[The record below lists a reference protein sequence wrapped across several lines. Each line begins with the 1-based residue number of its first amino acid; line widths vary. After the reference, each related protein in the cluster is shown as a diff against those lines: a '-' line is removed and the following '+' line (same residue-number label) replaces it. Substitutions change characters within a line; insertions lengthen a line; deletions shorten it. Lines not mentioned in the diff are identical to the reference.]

1 MTSHTSLPGFTGL
14 TRFSRCIHSPGR
26 YAASHAASTIRAKH
40 AHVVVKAMR
49 DAMQSNSSEMDV
61 SVERLTMHKEP
72 LTVKEK
78 CGAVHTVH
86 DTVPAEHRKSMMI
99 LAPDELTHLV
109 TMASHV
115 DASTLRISPLAVV
128 HAQERD
134 VDESEVVLDDA
145 EEIEV
150 DVQHPPTALRR
161 TTKKNLITK
170 DEKKQKNAPPPC
182 THTEPVTDDR
192 RHGGSQSER
201 DETTTTGAL
210 KKRKK
215 KTKNA
220 PAPPRKPK
228 KAPTAVAVLLASS
241 TGELAPTSPASTTST
256 AKKEMVKV
264 TKVTTTSTKTT
275 TTTTKNN
282 RNNNSISNISN
293 GASSKKRVVDEII
306 TITNK
311 SKLTQKEQIRKR
323 LWAGTMST
331 ICVRTLLAPLERLK
345 TEYLFNRS
353 KDALF
358 QTAKIVFKNEGV
370 IGFWKGNFV
379 NICRTAPF
387 KAINFSAFDTYRTAI
402 KKTFDVK
409 ENTALDEISLLISG
423 AFACGTAVTICYPMD
438 VVRTRLV
445 VKGGKEKYK
454 NIVSCVRIL
463 YREEGL
469 ASFYRGILPAMA
481 QMTPNAAVYYSV
493 YNSLKQYRLTE
504 MKKEADEIKTQ
515 RLMRTTPSDS
525 NTKLKN
531 NEKKLSVAAAA
542 KSSTTKEENDLVP
555 RTIEPQFMMLFGML
569 AGVASESFT
578 FPLEVARRQIQMN
591 TGRVCAKDI
600 LGSKEMKMMLEVTR
614 KVLKENG
621 FAGLY
626 KGLTPTIMQVLPS
639 AAMGYYC
646 YESFKLVAGVD

>member
-1 MTSHTSLPGFTGL
+1 MKAKKTSPSST
-14 TRFSRCIHSPGR
+14 
-26 YAASHAASTIRAKH
+26 AAADAYY
-40 AHVVVKAMR
+40 VVTNES
-49 DAMQSNSSEMDV
+49 SNSNSNKTITRRTNDRNNDRRRLNRNHHGQNV
-61 SVERLTMHKEP
+61 FSVIDMIENLARTKLKSFEAFIGSGKTETDAATATELSSAPAKKQRRRTNDDNNE
-72 LTVKEK
+72 
-78 CGAVHTVH
+78 H
-86 DTVPAEHRKSMMI
+86 DHNRYREQTI
-99 LAPDELTHLV
+99 
-109 TMASHV
+109 MASV
-115 DASTLRISPLAVV
+115 T
-128 HAQERD
+128 
-134 VDESEVVLDDA
+134 
-145 EEIEV
+145 EEHNRNSRRNNNTNDKGV
-150 DVQHPPTALRR
+150 PTV
-161 TTKKNLITK
+161 TTK
-170 DEKKQKNAPPPC
+170 
-182 THTEPVTDDR
+182 
-192 RHGGSQSER
+192 
-201 DETTTTGAL
+201 
-210 KKRKK
+210 
-215 KTKNA
+215 
-220 PAPPRKPK
+220 
-228 KAPTAVAVLLASS
+228 
-241 TGELAPTSPASTTST
+241 
-256 AKKEMVKV
+256 
-264 TKVTTTSTKTT
+264 
-275 TTTTKNN
+275 TTTKNN

>member
-1 MTSHTSLPGFTGL
+1 MKAKKTSPTT
-14 TRFSRCIHSPGR
+14 
-26 YAASHAASTIRAKH
+26 AAADAYY
-40 AHVVVKAMR
+40 VVTNES
-49 DAMQSNSSEMDV
+49 SNSNSNSNKTITRRTNDRNNDRRRLNRNRNHHGQNV
-61 SVERLTMHKEP
+61 FSVIDMIENLARTKLKSFEAFIGSGKTETDAATATELSSAPAKKQRRRTNDDNNE
-72 LTVKEK
+72 
-78 CGAVHTVH
+78 H
-86 DTVPAEHRKSMMI
+86 DHNRYREQTI
-99 LAPDELTHLV
+99 
-109 TMASHV
+109 MASV
-115 DASTLRISPLAVV
+115 T
-128 HAQERD
+128 
-134 VDESEVVLDDA
+134 
-145 EEIEV
+145 EEHNRNSRRNNNTNDKGV
-150 DVQHPPTALRR
+150 PTV
-161 TTKKNLITK
+161 TTK
-170 DEKKQKNAPPPC
+170 
-182 THTEPVTDDR
+182 
-192 RHGGSQSER
+192 
-201 DETTTTGAL
+201 
-210 KKRKK
+210 
-215 KTKNA
+215 
-220 PAPPRKPK
+220 
-228 KAPTAVAVLLASS
+228 
-241 TGELAPTSPASTTST
+241 
-256 AKKEMVKV
+256 
-264 TKVTTTSTKTT
+264 
-275 TTTTKNN
+275 TTTKNN

-515 RLMRTTPSDS
+515 RLMRTTPGDS